1 MANTKKTWS
10 EPIRLICEG
19 VCSDSVCCYSR
30 YEHDEPSENEKEKY
44 TVIILIYTKRL
55 HDAERA
61 ERDHCPTKTRHV
73 TCHRV
78 GECTVNTYPPN
89 TVSHACRPP
98 SGKSGGTTAGGLASA
113 STCTLM
119 NAASL
124 EGTSS
129 VGDKRE
135 LAVLEESKDEGV
147 GETILSG
154 GRPSM
159 GGGRGAESY
168 VRSRILS
175 TMA

>member
-1 MANTKKTWS
+1 MLT
-10 EPIRLICEG
+10 
-19 VCSDSVCCYSR
+19 
-30 YEHDEPSENEKEKY
+30 
-44 TVIILIYTKRL
+44 
-55 HDAERA
+55 
-61 ERDHCPTKTRHV
+61 
-73 TCHRV
+73 
-78 GECTVNTYPPN
+78 
-89 TVSHACRPP
+89 
-98 SGKSGGTTAGGLASA
+98 
-113 STCTLM
+113 
-119 NAASL
+119 NAPSL

-175 TMA
+175 TMG